1 VYTISIEQYDKWW
14 IGIVWQTTERQG
26 IESRALIDAT
36 YSSFYIDPLFLTLGL
51 AGLVFAELKRDFL
64 LLLWIIPFGIFQF
77 FIGWTSYWHITILL
91 PALSI
96 AATVLIVN
104 LSSRTK
110 VGIKSIIIL
119 GIVFFGFIATTILIT
134 TSVTD
139 QIISLYAFLLE
150 YTSYSNNESIT
161 TNSNVNDAKTT
172 LIGPPSLEGFYWLMK
187 HVFDRN
193 IDFKEYD
200 DIKQALKAEKVILIP
215 NEDFMKQI
223 SRDDE
228 RANQLKSIYN
238 STKMVA
244 LFKIDDGYI
253 LHKYPYN
260 SIEIDMLENRY
271 DIGSIEV
278 RANY

>member
-1 VYTISIEQYDKWW
+1 
-14 IGIVWQTTERQG
+14 
-26 IESRALIDAT
+26 
-36 YSSFYIDPLFLTLGL
+36 
-51 AGLVFAELKRDFL
+51 
-64 LLLWIIPFGIFQF
+64 
-77 FIGWTSYWHITILL
+77 
-91 PALSI
+91 
-96 AATVLIVN
+96 
-104 LSSRTK
+104 
-110 VGIKSIIIL
+110 
-119 GIVFFGFIATTILIT
+119 
-134 TSVTD
+134 
-139 QIISLYAFLLE
+139 
-150 YTSYSNNESIT
+150 
-161 TNSNVNDAKTT
+161 
-172 LIGPPSLEGFYWLMK
+172 MK

-244 LFKIDDGYI
+244 LFKIYDGYV